1 MQLSLPFPHTEPSC
15 SSSKP
20 IQPACPWRPSSLS
33 ELITLREAGLVRI
46 RISYSEVDLAFAD
59 PPTPTQTAPATF
71 ATSSTTPPPGVG
83 LANLEPDVLR
93 IALLTPEDRAAIVV
107 GPGERKLSIDEYNK
121 FKELER
127 YLGAMT

>member
-1 MQLSLPFPHTEPSC
+1 MQLNLPFPHTEPSC
-15 SSSKP
+15 AYSEP
-20 IQPACPWRPSSLS
+20 TQPVCPWRPSSLG
-33 ELITLREAGLVRI
+33 ELIRLREAGLVRI
-46 RISYSEVDLAFAD
+46 RISSTEVDLTFAE
-59 PPTPTQTAPATF
+59 PQTPTQTAHATC
-71 ATSSTTPPPGVG
+71 ATSSTTQPPGVG

-107 GPGERKLSIDEYNK
+107 GPGERKLSIEDYTK

>member
-1 MQLSLPFPHTEPSC
+1 
-15 SSSKP
+15 
-20 IQPACPWRPSSLS
+20 
-33 ELITLREAGLVRI
+33 
-46 RISYSEVDLAFAD
+46 
-59 PPTPTQTAPATF
+59 
-71 ATSSTTPPPGVG
+71 VG

-107 GPGERKLSIDEYNK
+107 GPGERKLSIEDYTK